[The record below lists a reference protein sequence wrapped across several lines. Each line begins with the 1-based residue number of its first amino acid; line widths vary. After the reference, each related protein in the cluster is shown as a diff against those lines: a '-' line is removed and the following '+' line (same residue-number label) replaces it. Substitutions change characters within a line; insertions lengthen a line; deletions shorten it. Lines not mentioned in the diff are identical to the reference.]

1 MSLNPKQH
9 AAVVCENHCLVV
21 ACPGSGKSKVVV
33 TKVEETLKK
42 QPDANIVVVTFSR
55 EGANELRARLKP
67 LLTEEQFKHVYAS
80 TFHSLALAHLK
91 REKIR
96 VRIATDT
103 NEYLVRALELTGIG
117 ITLEEAGKL
126 LQNCKTT
133 PNYVPPR
140 SGTENEIY
148 AGKIYKE
155 YQAICKKNNVIDFYD
170 IMSMSLDKINDG
182 SLPILNATHMLVDE
196 FQDCDEIQYQYMMA
210 HVRTGKVKVTCVGD
224 DDQAIYAF
232 RNSLGYDGM
241 ARFEQEANATRVVLD
256 TNYRCL
262 KEILVPAERLIKYNG
277 SRMDKKLKSFR
288 GPGGTVEVLR
298 KPSKEAESL
307 AICEKII
314 ETSFG
319 TNIDAFT
326 ANRDL
331 YPETIDGKEWVILAR
346 NNILLESIDA
356 LLKEFEIPAVKTF
369 KSIWDKTPVS
379 LMLTLMKSFAS
390 KDKVNIEHLLHWMGI
405 EQEDLVKLTEILD
418 HDYSKLF
425 DRKFT
430 DNINTE
436 PLSKLGSSK
445 VKRFISDL
453 NGWSKGFSRSDPER
467 TNSVIASIGAWM
479 QAHSKKNLEKD
490 RIGMAISVLLK
501 IKGTINERVAF
512 VTSNDKNEEGTGV
525 QLMTMHA
532 SKGLEFKN
540 VWIVAAESEIIPSSA
555 NMVLTEKIIE
565 EERRLMYVAMTRAK
579 DKLYISSTA
588 DNPPSVFLKESK
600 LI

>member
-1 MSLNPKQH
+1 MSLNPKQK
-9 AAVVCENHCLVV
+9 AAVACENHCLVV

-42 QPDANIVVVTFSR
+42 HPDANIVVVTFSR
-55 EGANELRARLKP
+55 EGANELRERLKP

-103 NEYLVRALELTGIG
+103 NEYLLRALEHSGADIAF
-117 ITLEEAGKL
+117 EEAGKL
-126 LQNCKTT
+126 LQKCKTT
-133 PNYVPPR
+133 PHYKPG
-140 SGTENEIY
+140 SDA
-148 AGKIYKE
+148 AGLIYKE

-232 RNSLGYDGM
+232 RNSLGYSGM

-256 TNYRCL
+256 TNYRCRH
-262 KEILVPAERLIKYNG
+262 EILIPAERLIKHNG
-277 SRMDKKLKSFR
+277 SRMDKKLKSAR
-288 GPGGTVEVLR
+288 GPGGSVEVFR
-298 KPSKEAESL
+298 KPSKESESL

-326 ANRDL
+326 ANRTL
-331 YPETIDGKEWVILAR
+331 YPETIDGKEWVVLAR
-346 NNILLESIDA
+346 NNRLLESIDA
-356 LLKEFEIPAVKTF
+356 CLKEYEIPAVKTF
-369 KSIWDKTPVS
+369 KSIWDKAPVS
-379 LMLTLMKSFAS
+379 LMLTLMKSFDS
-390 KDKVNIEHLLHWMGI
+390 KDKVNIEHLLHWIGI
-405 EQEDLVKLTEILD
+405 EQDDLLKLADIVE

-445 VKRFISDL
+445 VKRFIGDL

-479 QAHSKKNLEKD
+479 QAHAKKNIDKD
-490 RIGMAISVLLK
+490 RIGMAIPVLLK
-501 IKGTINERVAF
+501 VKGTINERVAF
-512 VTSNDKNEEGTGV
+512 VTRNDKNEAGTGV

-532 SKGLEFKN
+532 SKGLEYKN
-540 VWIVAAESEIIPSSA
+540 VWIIRAESDIIPSTVDIVPSEE
-555 NMVLTEKIIE
+555 TIQ

-579 DKLYISSTA
+579 DKLYISSTG
-588 DNPPSVFLKESK
+588 DNPPSVFLKEAK